1 MTTGKTLATLL
12 FACTAI
18 PSLQAAELPDNAIVV
33 TATRTPQTADE
44 SLASVTVLTREDIAR
59 QQPQDV
65 YELLRM
71 QAGVDLTRAGGA
83 GGNTSLFLR
92 GTNSNHVLV
101 LIDGVRAASATTG
114 AFDWRSLP
122 ISQIERI
129 EIVRGPRA
137 VLYGSDAIG
146 GVIQIFTRRPR
157 GAEAA
162 VSAGSYETKQVEA
175 GWGGGDTVQAS
186 VYASAADSG
195 GFSAQ
200 NERGF
205 SFDPD
210 DDGYRYGSLSAAAAT
225 ALSASTNV
233 ELRAWQNTGKID
245 FDQGTSDTLNR
256 TVNARLRQ
264 QATSAWTHALAL
276 GYANDDLDTESDF
289 PSRFTTDRYMAD
301 WQHDVALGDAGLLTA
316 GLAYVEESA
325 RNIDKFSDTTVY
337 DRTTHNAGLFA
348 LWQTRWRAIDVQ
360 AGLRGD
366 DYSTFGTHGS
376 GNLALG
382 VETSATTRLWASYG
396 SAFRAPNANDL
407 YSPGF
412 GGLFA
417 GNPDLGPERSRSIE
431 LGLALKASP
440 RERVKINVFD
450 TQIDDLIAFQG
461 VNFQAINIDAAT
473 VTGVEAEY
481 ELLHDRWRHQANL
494 TAQRAR
500 NNVDHSPLLYRP
512 DQKATYT
519 VHRLLAGGGSVGAE
533 LQLVSERT
541 GLTDRLPGYGLVSLA
556 TNWPVAT
563 GWFIEGRLE
572 NLFDKDY
579 ELIEGFNTPGRSLF
593 VAVRYGAAKSA
604 R

>member
-1 MTTGKTLATLL
+1 MTTNKTIAALLLAY
-12 FACTAI
+12 AAI
-18 PSLQAAELPDNAIVV
+18 PSLQAAESPEHAIVV
-33 TATRTPQTADE
+33 TATRSPQTADE
-44 SLASVTVLTREDIAR
+44 SLASVTVLTRDDIAR
-59 QQPQDV
+59 EQPQDLS
-65 YELLRM
+65 ELLRT
-71 QAGVDLTRAGGA
+71 QAGIDLTRAGGA

-101 LIDGVRAASATTG
+101 LVDGVRAASATTG

-122 ISQIERI
+122 ISQVERI

-162 VSAGSYETKQVEA
+162 VGAGSYDTYQAEA
-175 GWGGGDTVQAS
+175 GWGGGSTVQAS
-186 VYASAADSG
+186 VYASAANSN

-210 DDGYRYGSLSAAAAT
+210 DDGYQHRSLSAAAAT
-225 ALSASTNV
+225 ALSADTNL
-233 ELRAWQNTGKID
+233 ELRAWQNTGKVD

-256 TVNARLRQ
+256 TVSARLRQ
-264 QATSAWTHALAL
+264 RATNDWTHTLAA
-276 GYANDDLDTESDF
+276 GYASDDLDTESDF
-289 PSRFTTDRYMAD
+289 PSRFKTDRYMAD
-301 WQHDVALGDAGLLTA
+301 WQHDVALGAAGLLTA
-316 GLAYVEESA
+316 GLAYVQETA
-325 RNIDKFSDTTVY
+325 KNVDKSTDTSVY
-337 DRTTHNAGLFA
+337 DRATHNAGLFA

-376 GNLALG
+376 GSLALG
-382 VETSATTRLWASYG
+382 MDISATTRLWASYG
-396 SAFRAPNANDL
+396 SAFRAPNANEL

-417 GNPDLGPERSRSIE
+417 GNPDLGPERSRSAE
-431 LGLALKASP
+431 LGLMLKASAT
-440 RERVKINVFD
+440 ERVKINVFD

-461 VNFQAINIDAAT
+461 NNFQAINVDAAS
-473 VTGVEAEY
+473 VSGVELEY
-481 ELLHDRWRHQANL
+481 EFLHGHWRHQANL

-500 NNVDHSPLLYRP
+500 NDVDHSPLLYRP
-512 DQKATYT
+512 DQKATYR
-519 VHRLLAGGGSVGAE
+519 VHRLLGGGGTVGAE

-541 GLTDRLPGYGLVSLA
+541 GLSERLPGYGLVALA
-556 TNWPVAT
+556 AHWPVAAD
-563 GWFIEGRLE
+563 WFLEGRLE

-593 VAVRYGAAKSA
+593 VSVRYAPQPQT

>member
-1 MTTGKTLATLL
+1 MTTRKSIAALLLA
-12 FACTAI
+12 FAAI
-18 PSLQAAELPDNAIVV
+18 PALQAGEPPDSAIVV
-33 TATRTPQTADE
+33 TATRSPQTADE
-44 SLASVTVLTREDIAR
+44 TLASVTVLTREDIAR
-59 QQPQDV
+59 QQPQDL
-65 YELLRM
+65 YELLRT

-162 VSAGSYETKQVEA
+162 VGAGSYDTYQAEA
-175 GWGGGDTVQAS
+175 GWGGGGAVQTS
-186 VYASAADSG
+186 VFASAADSN

-210 DDGYRYGSLSAAAAT
+210 DDGYQYRSLSAAATT
-225 ALSASTNV
+225 ALSANTNF
-233 ELRAWQNTGKID
+233 ELRAWQNTGKVD

-264 QATSAWTHALAL
+264 QATSAWTHTLAI
-276 GYANDDLDTESDF
+276 GYASDDLDTESDF
-289 PSRFTTDRYMAD
+289 PSQFTTDRYMAD
-301 WQHDVALGDAGLLTA
+301 WQHDLTLGAAGLLTA

-337 DRTTHNAGLFA
+337 DRTTHNTGLFA
-348 LWQTRWRAIDVQ
+348 LWQTRWNAMDVQ

-376 GNLALG
+376 GSLALG
-382 VETSATTRLWASYG
+382 KDISATTRLWASYG
-396 SAFRAPNANDL
+396 SAFRAPNANEL

-417 GNPDLGPERSRSIE
+417 GNPDLGPERSRSAE
-431 LGLALKASP
+431 LGLMLKASAT
-440 RERVKINVFD
+440 ERVKINVFD

-461 VNFQAINIDAAT
+461 TNFQAINLDAAS
-473 VTGVEAEY
+473 VRGVELEY
-481 ELLHDRWRHQANL
+481 EFLHGLWRHQANL

-500 NNVDHSPLLYRP
+500 NDVDHSPLLYRP
-512 DQKATYT
+512 DQKATYN
-519 VHRLLAGGGSVGAE
+519 VHRLLTGGGTIGAE
-533 LQLVSERT
+533 LQLVSDRT
-541 GLTDRLPGYGLVSLA
+541 GLSERLPGYGLLSLA
-556 TNWPVAT
+556 AHWPVVP
-563 GWFIEGRLE
+563 GWFLEGRLE

-579 ELIEGFNTPGRSLF
+579 ELIEGFNTPGRSVF
-593 VAVRYGAAKSA
+593 VSVRYAPQ
-604 R
+604 RQTQ